1 MSKNLGFILSVSDKQ
16 KHDCY
21 CVLYAGRSPL
31 APLELIVRPI
41 LDLIYNITYT
51 YAATILPSQGL
62 IVISNHPVETARVNK
77 QKKAPYGSALQDPLF
92 FLTLQDPLNMHGL
105 VPSNEGGFSVGLGND
120 IPPSKGTIIS

>member
-1 MSKNLGFILSVSDKQ
+1 
-16 KHDCY
+16 
-21 CVLYAGRSPL
+21 L

-92 FLTLQDPLNMHGL
+92 FFDTPR
-105 VPSNEGGFSVGLGND
+105 S
-120 IPPSKGTIIS
+120 T